1 MSNGEELENNLE
13 FISYINQIV
22 AANNYVIPPEVV
34 GVDARVKYIFD
45 NFGVDLR
52 ANFDAIKDVQEERIL
67 KDPVGLPNEIVV
79 NGEVVNTYDYLV
91 REFPGFVPYVTG
103 DAKTILD
110 SFRTESQ
117 IKEIQ
122 QQLQDAGYLKQG
134 SYFAGILDEVTYQKF
149 NELLKDSNN
158 NGSKWRGF
166 LNRVLTNPKLDLSEI
181 PDKPQLDYN
190 EITNTVITS
199 VKREIG
205 REPTK
210 EELDILTGILSGYKT
225 EEFEQGV
232 SALIAQAGPQY
243 EMRKIKTGPRGET
256 EFVTGGVR
264 KLEEPEV
271 VVENAEEKFTSKV
284 RELFKPEMDLNQRRE
299 QTQNVAN
306 IIKSSVAGLRS
317 IGG

>member
-22 AANNYVIPPEVV
+22 SANNYVIPPEII

-52 ANFDAIKDVQEERIL
+52 ANFDAITEAQEEKIL

-243 EMRKIKTGPRGET
+243 EMEKINFEGRNIA
-256 EFVTGGVR
+256 TGGVR